1 MPMLLF
7 PRLSALGID
16 GLTDDPERLEYCL
29 KIDAPLASLFLYPSL
44 YHSIMAWQ
52 I

>member
-7 PRLSALGID
+7 PRSSALGID
-16 GLTDDPERLEYCL
+16 GLTDDPESLEYCL